1 MWSLVKHHD
10 GKTCKTTKD
19 GSNSEFESHYIKEF
33 QWTNID
39 LDPMNS
45 LITNS
50 GMAASENEK
59 KRVLVY
65 LGAAR
70 RILNIETLPSSC
82 TVEKCKFTDNKLTNS
97 NVKSPESFS
106 TANLESNPKHVSGFR
121 FTCGSE
127 ITKIRIEFTDLDTS
141 LPVYPRMSI
150 PVTNA
155 VKVWDSYCKTAVNK
169 GHASRAYL
177 VGNERPEGN
186 DSKHHRRH
194 TRDYMGIRSDEI
206 GGFERY
212 SNNADDPAYIAV
224 FFGFR
229 IRVCNFF
236 VSMPRK
242 APKDL
247 VLFMDGNE
255 IAKVTADAPDKVSD
269 LLDWYNGTTNPND
282 LVGSSFKIVWPA
294 EKDSNG
300 EWTIAHLTRITISYT
315 EPGHPI
321 RHWKSTLGHPS
332 DNLIYEED
340 YEWRLHQTEHPRV
353 KSLRLDWD
361 HLSAKAYSRDTLC
374 RPGQR
379 WYPETG
385 ALIGYKAWQTD
396 EDTKIAQ
403 KAGALH
409 LVCRSEINLT
419 AFIIN
424 FPDFGEK
431 IDDNDTTT
439 KYHAR
444 SRSSGIKL
452 IAQSGEFQNSRVIA
466 EFDKGQI
473 AANRLNLLDYRTTNY
488 LAKIKT
494 LTLIFDKKDKDDN
507 RENVINSID
516 MFYFINEFTPQKV
529 WESTHRLK
537 SSPVALPSYIGVKDE
552 AMFTVQD
559 FSRTIG
565 HTKQMMT
572 EGFPNYWKAG
582 DVSDRQIDIEFNG
595 IIVMTS
601 FIFETCRIYRENNY
615 RNVKLE
621 CFIENAYQ
629 VICET
634 PEKVGYRAKKHENDS
649 VDPDTTTKWSSTEE
663 PWSPGDHIE
672 MFDHKKK
679 KHMPYITG
687 KKFRLSFPNTGS
699 VAVGKLSVGY
709 YDVNDESRDSKWVPG
724 DFDCANIIHPDF
736 KTTSMQQLNSNPF
749 TAWWS
754 TSTDYLEIKFNEK
767 VRIKNVILGLD
778 IQHDSDSSKY
788 YRVAEL
794 DDYGRSQPNK
804 SGNYM
809 HQNLKLFI
817 DDTKVANTDESFSLE
832 ANQTHIHFFEYTANE
847 NWNQDSS
854 VYRHDVHCCETS
866 IDGKNVK
873 LQWKDKNCKAA
884 TLEIIYSKIVPSDL
898 ELAERACLAAHNNYR
913 FRHGLSV
920 DYNYILDYTNGTAD
934 ALIQSARDYA
944 EDLIKNKKWEHSPE
958 AIRGDYGENLFR
970 IRWPS
975 KPSEFDILAVAGEA
989 VKQWYSE
996 YVNFNKDTSNH
1007 NGNILHNGQIGH
1019 FLQVICKGT
1028 ENNGKIGVGIKSSK
1042 DSLTTV
1048 VCVHYEKRAKGMDKT
1063 KSYISYPKYIGATSL
1078 LTIQEEQELRKVI
1091 ASGKA
1096 KDLYKTCKFYLSKSK
1111 DKLKFME
1118 DEATAEFAKI
1128 IETGYDAENWKK
1140 EIKKIKAL
1148 VTSAEGRTSV
1158 SNLTSD
1164 ISAIRI
1170 PNSLAETSFKNLQL
1184 TGFFLKT
1191 IDVLGLHILVN
1202 GCTPDSAIIQNQPLQ
1217 AIIDCSENGW
1227 VNQNDYA
1234 DNLIQWTTDAAKG
1247 YVSNG
1252 CPEDERPACRSCIRV
1267 MLGLFGVRTGQSRHY
1282 DEKDAAF
1289 TEAWQ
1294 KIIRRLKWVFNGELV
1309 PTAVII
1315 EYNRFKGLGKELTYL
1330 IGKELKDAKEY
1341 AKTCPKEA
1349 HTTQDLAIQYDHIEN
1364 TDD

>member
-1 MWSLVKHHD
+1 MTLYDLVKHYD
-10 GKTCKTTKD
+10 GKTCKTTKN
-19 GSNSEFESHYIKEF
+19 GSTTEFESHYIKEF
-33 QWTNID
+33 KWTNIN

-45 LITNS
+45 LITNF
-50 GMAASENEK
+50 GMAASENDK
-59 KRVLVY
+59 KRVLVH

-82 TVEKCKFTDNKLTNS
+82 TMEECKFTDNKLTNS
-97 NVKSPESFS
+97 NVKSPKSFS
-106 TANLESNPKHVSGFR
+106 TANLESDPKHVSGFR
-121 FTCGSE
+121 FTCGSK
-127 ITKIRIEFTDLDTS
+127 ITKIRIEFTDLDTE

-177 VGNERPEGN
+177 VGNDRPEG
-186 DSKHHRRH
+186 DDAKHHRRH
-194 TRDYMGIRSDEI
+194 SRDYMGIRSDEI

-255 IAKVTADAPDKVSD
+255 IAKVTADAPDMVSD
-269 LLDWYNGTTNPND
+269 LLDWYNGTTKPND

-294 EKDSNG
+294 KKDSQG

-332 DNLIYEED
+332 DPSRYEDD
-340 YEWRLHQTEHPRV
+340 YKWDLHQTEHPRV
-353 KSLRLDWD
+353 RSLDLDWD
-361 HLSAKAYSRDTLC
+361 HPSAETYSRSTLC

-385 ALIGYKAWQTD
+385 AWIGYKAWQSD
-396 EDTKIAQ
+396 EDTKLAQ
-403 KAGALH
+403 KAGALMF
-409 LVCRSEINLT
+409 VCHSEINLT

-439 KYHAR
+439 MYHAR
-444 SRSSGIKL
+444 SRNSGIKL
-452 IAQSGEFQNSRVIA
+452 IAQSGSFQNSRVIA
-466 EFDKGQI
+466 EFGKGQI

-488 LAKIKT
+488 LAKIRT
-494 LTLIFDKKDKDDN
+494 LKLIFDKKHKNDN

-516 MFYFINEFTPQKV
+516 IFYFINEFTPQKV

-552 AMFTVQD
+552 AMFTVND
-559 FSRTIG
+559 SLRTIG

-572 EGFPNYWKAG
+572 EGFPNYWKAR
-582 DVSDRQIDIEFNG
+582 DVSNRQIDLEFNG
-595 IIVMTS
+595 VIVMTS

-615 RNVKLE
+615 RKVRLQ
-621 CFIENAYQ
+621 CFIDNAYQ
-629 VICET
+629 DICET
-634 PEKVGYRAKKHENDS
+634 PEKVGYRSKKQETDTVNPDS
-649 VDPDTTTKWSSTEE
+649 TTKWSSTEE

-672 MFDHKKK
+672 MFDHKIK

-687 KKFRLSFPNTGS
+687 KKFRLSFPNTGA

-724 DFDCANIIHPDF
+724 DFDCANIIHPDP
-736 KTTSMQQLNSNPF
+736 SLVINSGLQQLNSNPF
-749 TAWWS
+749 TSWWA
-754 TSTDYLEIKFNEK
+754 TNTDNLEIKFNEK
-767 VRIKNVILGLD
+767 VTIKNVILGLD
-778 IQHDSDSSKY
+778 IKPDSDSSKY

-794 DDYGRSQPNK
+794 DNYGRSQPNTAT
-804 SGNYM
+804 NYM

-817 DDTKVANTDESFSLE
+817 DGTEKASTDESFTLE

-854 VYRHDVHCCETS
+854 VYRNDVNCCGSSVE
-866 IDGKNVK
+866 GQNVK
-873 LQWKDKNCKAA
+873 LKWKAENCQAA

-920 DYNYILDYTNGTAD
+920 NYNYTLDYTNGTAD
-934 ALIQSARDYA
+934 ALMNSARKYA
-944 EDLIKNKKWEHSPE
+944 QDLITTKKWEHSPE
-958 AIRGDYGENLFR
+958 SINEDYGENLFR

-975 KPSEFDILAVAGEA
+975 KPSKFDELAVAGEA
-989 VKQWYSE
+989 VEQWYSE

-1028 ENNGKIGVGIKSSK
+1028 ENNGKIGVGIKSSE
-1042 DSLTTV
+1042 DGLTTI
-1048 VCVHYEKRAKGMDKT
+1048 VCVHYEKKAKRMDRT
-1063 KSYISYPKYIGATSL
+1063 ESYISHPTYIGAKSL

-1091 ASGKA
+1091 ASGNA
-1096 KDLYKTCKFYLSKSK
+1096 KDLYKTCKFYLKKSK
-1111 DKLKFME
+1111 DKLNFMKN
-1118 DEATAEFAKI
+1118 EATAEFAKI
-1128 IETGYDAENWKK
+1128 IETGYDAEGWKA
-1140 EIKKIKAL
+1140 EVEKIKNS
-1148 VTSAEGRTSV
+1148 VTSADGKTTV
-1158 SNLTSD
+1158 SDLTSA
-1164 ISAIRI
+1164 ISVIRI

-1191 IDVLGLHILVN
+1191 IDVLGLSLLVN
-1202 GCTPDSAIIQNQPLQ
+1202 GCTPDQAIIQNQPLQ
-1217 AIIDCSENGW
+1217 AIIDCPENGW
-1227 VNQNDYA
+1227 VNQNSYA
-1234 DNLIQWTTDAAKG
+1234 DNLIQWEDDKTKTPHKVG
-1247 YVSNG
+1247 NG
-1252 CPEDERPACRSCIRV
+1252 CPEDERPGCRSCIRV
-1267 MLGLFGVRTGQSRHY
+1267 MLGLFGVRTGQTRHY
-1282 DEKDAAF
+1282 DEKHADFAP
-1289 TEAWQ
+1289 AWQ
-1294 KIIRRLKWVFNGELV
+1294 KIIRRLKWVFNGSEV
-1309 PTAVII
+1309 PTAVLI
-1315 EYNRFKGLGKELTYL
+1315 EYNNFTGLGEKL
-1330 IGKELKDAKEY
+1330 DAEY
-1341 AKTCPKEA
+1341 AKTCPKET
-1349 HTTQDLAIQYDHIEN
+1349 HTSQGLAIQYDHIEN
-1364 TDD
+1364 TDE